1 MQEYLHLRIENA
13 SIRLNNT
20 DGLIERRQS
29 VWSSLAVGDHSRQ
42 IEFQIL
48 WLKLCSKF
56 VANTLALASGNFNV
70 VSRGRQVTDIL
81 GALLGEGGSPKAAS
95 YEGNADGFRLFIG
108 EGEKSL
114 GRLTIH

>member
-1 MQEYLHLRIENA
+1 MRVENA

-42 IEFQIL
+42 IEFQVL
-48 WLKLCSKF
+48 WLKLCSEL
-56 VANTLALASGNFNV
+56 VANTLALAGGNLNI
-70 VSRGRQVTDIL
+70 VSRGCQVTDIL
-81 GALLGEGGSPKAAS
+81 GALLREGSSPKAAS
-95 YEGNADGFRLFIG
+95 NKGNADGFRFVVG

-114 GRLTIH
+114 GRLTID